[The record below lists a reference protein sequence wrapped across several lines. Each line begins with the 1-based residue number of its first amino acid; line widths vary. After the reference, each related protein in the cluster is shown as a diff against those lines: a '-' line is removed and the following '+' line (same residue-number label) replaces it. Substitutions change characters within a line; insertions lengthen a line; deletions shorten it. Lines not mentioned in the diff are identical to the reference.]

1 MEKKCI
7 KITPFIVNSNIYI
20 IMHQVEFCFR
30 LNINFTFS
38 FPMNVYEI
46 QKKEKYYRFQTNNLA
61 SSLDRMINILSCLS
75 VCYDT

>member
-1 MEKKCI
+1 MPQCLDNKKKRTSTRASFIVEKKCI

-20 IMHQVEFCFR
+20 IMHQMEFCFH

-46 QKKEKYYRFQTNNLA
+46 
-61 SSLDRMINILSCLS
+61 
-75 VCYDT
+75 